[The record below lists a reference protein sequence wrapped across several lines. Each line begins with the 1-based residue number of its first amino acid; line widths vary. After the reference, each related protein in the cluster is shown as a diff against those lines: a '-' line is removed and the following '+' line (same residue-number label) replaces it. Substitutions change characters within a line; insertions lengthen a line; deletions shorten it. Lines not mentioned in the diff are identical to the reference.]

1 MGIDRAGVDWDGV
14 NGVDWDKAEGIDW
27 DGINDAN
34 GVIVDTD
41 GSSDGNEVIK
51 ETDEVI
57 GAVDFNGLSASFN
70 FSTGNVGETGVAV
83 GGNVVELSDTQ
94 AADRNISL

>member
-1 MGIDRAGVDWDGV
+1 M
-14 NGVDWDKAEGIDW
+14 
-27 DGINDAN
+27 
-34 GVIVDTD
+34 
-41 GSSDGNEVIK
+41 IK